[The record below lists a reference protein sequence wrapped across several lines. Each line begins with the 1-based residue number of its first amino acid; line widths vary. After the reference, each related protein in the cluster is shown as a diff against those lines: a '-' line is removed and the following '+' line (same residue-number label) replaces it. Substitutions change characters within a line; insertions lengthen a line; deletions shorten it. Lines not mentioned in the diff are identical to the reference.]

1 MEACVFRVPSTT
13 TIACLVAVA
22 AFLVAVLAG
31 AFADNSFSEIVGR
44 ALFALVIAWPI
55 GWLVGMIVVHQFSMV
70 ASEEGRTGVMSTETG
85 FLNGVEEENPLDP
98 GPVESDV
105 LLPDEEGIRNE
116 RGVVS
121 GPS

>member
-1 MEACVFRVPSTT
+1 MSRVPSTT

-44 ALFALVIAWPI
+44 ALFALVVAWPI

-85 FLNGVEEENPLDP
+85 VLDGVEEENPLDP

-116 RGVVS
+116 HGVVS

>member
-1 MEACVFRVPSTT
+1 MSRLPSTT

-31 AFADNSFSEIVGR
+31 AFAENSFSEIVGR
-44 ALFALVIAWPI
+44 ALFALLVAWPI
-55 GWLVGMIVVHQFSMV
+55 GWVVGMIVAHQFSII
-70 ASEEGRTGVMSTETG
+70 ASDEGRTGVMSTETG
-85 FLNGVEEENPLDP
+85 ILDGVEEENPLDP
-98 GPVESDV
+98 SPVESDV

-116 RGVVS
+116 QGVVS